1 MSLIKFKS
9 NAGFT
14 LVEMLLSLMILGMLL
29 AAVAFAFNAS
39 AMNFS
44 ENEAMFKAMNT
55 ARQAL
60 LRITTEIRTAQDVAL
75 IGTGPG
81 DDPLDYSQCSMH
93 TSDGGDIT
101 YRYNSANNTLYLDD
115 NLTSS
120 SYVMCENVTAITFER
135 ATVPVDPPAIPSE
148 IRSVRISITVA
159 ADDLSQT
166 LATGAVVRR
175 NL

>member
-1 MSLIKFKS
+1 MNLRKSKS
-9 NAGFT
+9 NTGFT

-29 AAVAFAFNAS
+29 AAAALAFNAS
-39 AMNFS
+39 ATNYS
-44 ENEAMFKAMNT
+44 QNEAMFKAMNT

-75 IGTGPG
+75 MPSAT
-81 DDPLDYSQCSMH
+81 DPDSSQCSMH
-93 TSDGGDIT
+93 TSDGRDIT
-101 YRYNSANNTLYLDD
+101 YRYNSGNNTLYLDD
-115 NLTSS
+115 NIASS

-135 ATVPVDPPAIPSE
+135 TTVPDEPSS

-159 ADDLSQT
+159 ADGLSQT
-166 LATGAVVRR
+166 LATAAVVRR

>member
-1 MSLIKFKS
+1 MNLIKFKS

-14 LVEMLLSLMILGMLL
+14 IVEMLLSLVILGMVL
-29 AAVAFAFNAS
+29 AAVALAFNAS
-39 AMNFS
+39 ATNYS

-75 IGTGPG
+75 MPSAT
-81 DDPLDYSQCSMH
+81 DPDSSQCSMH
-93 TSDGGDIT
+93 TSDGSDIT
-101 YRYNSANNTLYLDD
+101 YRYNSGDNTLYLDD
-115 NLTSS
+115 NDASS
-120 SYVMCENVTAITFER
+120 SYVMCENVTAMTFER
-135 ATVPVDPPAIPSE
+135 TTVPDEPSE

-159 ADDLSQT
+159 ADGLSQT
-166 LATGAVVRR
+166 LATAAVVRR